1 MPIAGKIKY
10 SARRAYGAQFQGHFK
25 FRGVRPGEYV
35 VFALKDSQTQPFM
48 TDLFFKQ
55 NSGQIQTV
63 KLEPGTKQLQ
73 LQMISAQA
81 Q

>member
-1 MPIAGKIKY
+1 
-10 SARRAYGAQFQGHFK
+10 
-25 FRGVRPGEYV
+25 
-35 VFALKDSQTQPFM
+35 M
-48 TDLFFKQ
+48 TDLFLKQ

-73 LQMISAQA
+73 LQVISAQA